1 MERTRAEGVKTSAAH
16 GCASVQ
22 LQFLMA
28 NGSDNTGHRIFMVQ
42 TSLPA
47 RLKLTADYDYFLA
60 DLPQLP
66 LVETNTF

>member
-28 NGSDNTGHRIFMVQ
+28 NGSDNTGHRIFMV
-42 TSLPA
+42 LM
-47 RLKLTADYDYFLA
+47 KLTADYDYFLA
-60 DLPQLP
+60 DLRQLP